1 MYKSSRRKCW
11 ATMVLGTRCKTN
23 TWPVVG
29 PTTRVVLFLFFSWV
43 SKFRDWLLAH
53 SWVQNIWATLH
64 CDIYCVA
71 AYTTGVVRF
80 FFWGFKPPKRKTTR
94 VFFSFFRLL
103 FAFLSGLSV
112 RKRVLFCGLF
122 SLVLPA
128 TIFQSGTRFLSRSR
142 LPSWTKKNQ
151 KQGVSSCPCT
161 AAVFHSERKRAQ
173 SIYAFFSLPV
183 GTTAKRYPLGFV
195 GRRKRSS
202 FQRNLLGTLLKTTT
216 LSAF

>member
-1 MYKSSRRKCW
+1 M
-11 ATMVLGTRCKTN
+11 
-23 TWPVVG
+23 
-29 PTTRVVLFLFFSWV
+29 
-43 SKFRDWLLAH
+43 AH

-80 FFWGFKPPKRKTTR
+80 FFEGLSRPKEKPP
-94 VFFSFFRLL
+94 VFFFLFFVSCLL
-103 FAFLSGLSV
+103 FCQAFLSESGFFFVAFFLW
-112 RKRVLFCGLF
+112 FCQQPF
-122 SLVLPA
+122 SKAAQGSCPDPA
-128 TIFQSGTRFLSRSR
+128 CLLGQ
-142 LPSWTKKNQ
+142 KNNQ

-202 FQRNLLGTLLKTTT
+202 FQRNLLGTLFKTTT
-216 LSAF
+216 LSAFWFALECARCGNFENEMYVPLTSFNDSCWCKKMQ